1 MVRHLKKQSVHC
13 CHTGGKKKI
22 LIENDFVLLI
32 FSESQT
38 LPVFWWMEEKG
49 KSLFA
54 QHSESN
60 LKKRDYVSFINRK
73 INDLASNYSGIFP
86 SLGQ

>member
-1 MVRHLKKQSVHC
+1 MSIVATQ
-13 CHTGGKKKI
+13 GEKKKI

-32 FSESQT
+32 FSESQN

-60 LKKRDYVSFINRK
+60 LKKRDHVSFINRK
-73 INDLASNYSGIFP
+73 INDLACNYSGIFP
-86 SLGQ
+86 CLG